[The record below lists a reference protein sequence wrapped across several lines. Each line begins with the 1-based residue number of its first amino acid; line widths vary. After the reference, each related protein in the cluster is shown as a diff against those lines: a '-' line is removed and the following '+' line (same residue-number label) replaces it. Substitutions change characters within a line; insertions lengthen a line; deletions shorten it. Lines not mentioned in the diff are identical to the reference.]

1 MSLRNAFAYLTFVRV
16 PPRARAPLTR
26 SLNYFPWFAAAF
38 GSLNV
43 LGFLAASA
51 VTPFPVACLVAVL
64 LPEALAGFALA
75 RGAVEAALGI
85 RTIPGHGFA
94 PGFRGEARGYAT
106 AAVLLAAKWVALMLM
121 PQDWRVRAA
130 FVFPILG
137 LCARTFAFLLD
148 ARRPR
153 GPARAGKRAFLAR
166 RVRAGFLSASLL
178 FLAFLFQ
185 PFVALA
191 LLAIAGAAAWFTLR
205 PLRLGGSHAPG
216 RLTLQAA
223 ALTSEVTEAA
233 MLVTVAAASF
243 LR

>member
-38 GSLNV
+38 GSINV

-51 VTPFPVACLVAVL
+51 VTPFPIACFVAVL
-64 LPEALAGFALA
+64 LPEALAGFAPA
-75 RGAVEAALGI
+75 RGTVESVLGI
-85 RTIPGHGFA
+85 RTFPGHGFA
-94 PGFRGEARGYAT
+94 PGFRGEPRAYAI
-106 AAVLLAAKWVALMLM
+106 AGALLALKWIALMLM

-137 LCARTFAFLLD
+137 MCARTFAFLLE

-153 GPARAGKRAFLAR
+153 SPARAGRRPFLAR

-178 FLAFLFQ
+178 FLAFLF
-185 PFVALA
+185 PPLLALA
-191 LLAIAGAAAWFTLR
+191 VLAVAGAAAWLTLR
-205 PLRLGGSHAPG
+205 PLRLHTDHPTGH
-216 RLTLQAA
+216 LTLQAA

-233 MLVTVAAASF
+233 MLLTIAAAAF